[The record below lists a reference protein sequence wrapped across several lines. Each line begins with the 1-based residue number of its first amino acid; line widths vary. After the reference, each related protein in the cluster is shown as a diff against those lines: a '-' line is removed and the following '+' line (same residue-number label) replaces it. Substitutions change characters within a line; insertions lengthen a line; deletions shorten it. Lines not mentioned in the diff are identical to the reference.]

1 MRLAKLLHNI
11 DKLDGSEKTIL
22 LVSVWTIIFFIIEPI
37 IVRRCPA
44 LGGSWGIVT
53 FIIIMMFIND
63 TKTEEPGQ

>member
-11 DKLDGSEKTIL
+11 DKLDGNEKTIL

-37 IVRRCPA
+37 IVRHYPA

-53 FIIIMMFIND
+53 FIIIMMFIDD
-63 TKTEEPGQ
+63 TKTEESK